1 MVDDVEFRSHVI
13 IVQTL
18 FDTHLH
24 QSMRPEHPELRQE
37 KEEEEIKNKM
47 YQIIKK
53 NNNGKLETLGKI
65 IINRV
70 NCY

>member
-24 QSMRPEHPELRQE
+24 QSVTPEQAIKECDKRRQKDRE
-37 KEEEEIKNKM
+37 KEKKTRDVGKKNKR
-47 YQIIKK
+47 
-53 NNNGKLETLGKI
+53 L
-65 IINRV
+65 
-70 NCY
+70 